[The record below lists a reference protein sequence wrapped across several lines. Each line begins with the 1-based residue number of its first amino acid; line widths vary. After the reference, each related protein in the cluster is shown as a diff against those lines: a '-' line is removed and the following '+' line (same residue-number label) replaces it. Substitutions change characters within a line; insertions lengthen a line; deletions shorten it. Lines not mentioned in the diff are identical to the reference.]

1 MENTVDEAGKV
12 KERKAILQFT
22 YNLQN
27 LREFLSRIFVQEC
40 N

>member
-1 MENTVDEAGKV
+1 MESTIGEAGTV
-12 KERKAILQFT
+12 KQRQAILQFT

-27 LREFLSRIFVQEC
+27 LGGFLSRKFVQEC